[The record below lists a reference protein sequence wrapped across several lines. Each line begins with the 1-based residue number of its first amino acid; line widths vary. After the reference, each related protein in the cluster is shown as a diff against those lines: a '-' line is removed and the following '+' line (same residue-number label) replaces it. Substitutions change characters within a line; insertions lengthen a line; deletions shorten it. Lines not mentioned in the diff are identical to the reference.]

1 MMKPAGIISLLAFLA
16 HALRLLLKVQRD
28 CTPGIIPFDTY
39 NKRLVHAF
47 MQFNDCVDLFNQ
59 HSSLPFL

>member
-39 NKRLVHAF
+39 NKRLVHA
-47 MQFNDCVDLFNQ
+47 V
-59 HSSLPFL
+59 